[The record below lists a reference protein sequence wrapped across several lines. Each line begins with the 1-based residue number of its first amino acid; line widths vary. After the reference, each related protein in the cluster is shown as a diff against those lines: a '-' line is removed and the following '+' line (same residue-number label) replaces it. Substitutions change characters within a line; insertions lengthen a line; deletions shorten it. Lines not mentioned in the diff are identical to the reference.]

1 MKWLPIFLLIVSEQK
16 TGLIY
21 EPFYA
26 LVDRFWNR
34 NNKILSFNNY
44 KQEIKLNTQHYINL
58 FMGEG
63 VRGGVLGVILEDLK
77 TNPGSSF
84 SSFSGAF
91 IGTASTLCCIV
102 FH

>member
-1 MKWLPIFLLIVSEQK
+1 
-16 TGLIY
+16 
-21 EPFYA
+21 
-26 LVDRFWNR
+26 
-34 NNKILSFNNY
+34 
-44 KQEIKLNTQHYINL
+44 
-58 FMGEG
+58 MGEG

-91 IGTASTLCCIV
+91 IGTARTLCSIV